1 MHLRSWR
8 GYAIIFALPAAGII
22 CALWLH
28 FATNPQNPGELEMS
42 QANIEMLTG
51 NGAGTEIHRRLQR
64 VISTKG
70 PFVIVR
76 GQGALNT
83 VSALKRLVDWPVSP
97 RTRHLTMETTRT
109 TLEACSSSASSY
121 WESAQPMCRF
131 GVRAPSP
138 PANLAAPIV
147 TSGVDRA
154 IRSPGDSS
162 PQPVPRFA

>member
-1 MHLRSWR
+1 MEHMHLRSWR
-8 GYAIIFALPAAGII
+8 GYAIIFALPAAGIL

-83 VSALKRLVDWPVSP
+83 VSALKRPVDWRVSCDVLGLQFEIQ
-97 RTRHLTMETTRT
+97 RTAFPSAAS
-109 TLEACSSSASSY
+109 LEII
-121 WESAQPMCRF
+121 
-131 GVRAPSP
+131 G
-138 PANLAAPIV
+138 PANFLDPKECERLTLLTAGWLEHLLYVRGSVITLDGDAPPSSGAA
-147 TSGVDRA
+147 
-154 IRSPGDSS
+154 
-162 PQPVPRFA
+162 